1 MAGGLGMNLTN
12 GLEEHPTAFYI
23 TSGATLVM
31 MTGLFGLLMRRFRSL
46 DVEGTSRAK
55 MSQYHALKNF
65 QTVMDNVEASLA
77 SVECPTM
84 TKAAFEDL
92 VHSIVPGAQP
102 DEIDLIFKSMD
113 LDKSGAVD
121 NTDLLV
127 AKRQKWR
134 RRVMK
139 PFLHPTASS

>member
-1 MAGGLGMNLTN
+1 MNLTN

-77 SVECPTM
+77 SVESPTM

-113 LDKSGAVD
+113 LDKSGEVD
-121 NTDLLV
+121 NTDLV

>member
-65 QTVMDNVEASLA
+65 QTVMDNVEASLDVV
-77 SVECPTM
+77 SPTM

-113 LDKSGAVD
+113 LDKSGEVD
-121 NTDLLV
+121 NTDLV